1 MNEQQQ
7 QPGYLWRLHR
17 ALGPILGG
25 LLLDFTDLATFGPMG
40 ILGPILGAA
49 VVLWISS
56 LYNFSVKTKIIL
68 AFLGGVYCTVPMTEP
83 FPIATLVCAAC
94 RFFERTP
101 TDKPDGQ
108 SDDQEKRKFVESKVE
123 SETDSDEGKVGDC
136 P

>member
-7 QPGYLWRLHR
+7 QPGFLWRLHR

-40 ILGPILGAA
+40 ILGPVLGAA

-56 LYNFSVKTKIIL
+56 LYQFSIKTKILL

-83 FPIATLVCAAC
+83 FPVATLVCAAC
-94 RFFERTP
+94 RFFEKP
-101 TDKPDGQ
+101 PPNEHEEKTDAQ
-108 SDDQEKRKFVESKVE
+108 QNRKFVESKVE
-123 SETDSDEGKVGDC
+123 SEIDSDK
-136 P
+136 

>member
-1 MNEQQQ
+1 MMDDQQQ
-7 QPGYLWRLHR
+7 QPGFIFRLHR

-56 LYNFSVKTKIIL
+56 LYRFSVKTKIIL

-94 RFFERTP
+94 RFFE
-101 TDKPDGQ
+101 KPAPNEHEEKP
-108 SDDQEKRKFVESKVE
+108 DDQEKRKFVESKVE
-123 SETDSDEGKVGDC
+123 SNSGSNEGE
-136 P
+136 

>member
-1 MNEQQQ
+1 MEEQPQ
-7 QPGYLWRLHR
+7 QPGFFWRLHR

-56 LYNFSVKTKIIL
+56 LYQFSVRTKIVL
-68 AFLGGVYCTVPMTEP
+68 AFLGGVYCMVPMTEP

-94 RFFERTP
+94 RFFE
-101 TDKPDGQ
+101 KPPSDGHE
-108 SDDQEKRKFVESKVE
+108 EKTSQREQCKFVESKVE
-123 SETDSDEGKVGDC
+123 SETDSD
-136 P
+136 